1 MGLAAR
7 RADHRPITV
16 TERFRTL
23 SLLMAA
29 TLLATGCERRPDDV
43 PVIASVIGD
52 QAQLANPNARW
63 LEPTE
68 RALLG
73 ATAQGL
79 VRFDA
84 AGGIEPGIAE
94 RWIVIDDGR
103 SYIFRIGAARWPDGT
118 QVTAQDV
125 VTALKRVAAADSRNP
140 LAPYLTAIDQIVVMT
155 PQVIEIRLSAPR
167 PDLLSILAQ
176 PELAIFQ
183 ARGLAGSGPFR
194 IIEDDGSSVLL
205 RPDRDPQAIADESID
220 PPTPAEHVRLRG
232 ERAALAVA
240 RFVERQSDLV
250 LGGGFDDWLIVRAA
264 ELPPASIRIDPAA
277 GLFGLA
283 VVNRDGFLA
292 EPVNRAAIAGIFDRA
307 RFTTALRPDWA
318 AAETLLPDQLD
329 SASSPAIPEWAT
341 LDLSTRRLAARARVS
356 IWRAQS
362 EDTPALRVALPSG
375 SGSDALWAFLSN
387 GFASVGLPVTRVTMD
402 ADADLRLVDRVAPY
416 DSARWYLAAAC
427 DPCSDEAQAAVNAAR
442 TASTLAER
450 RAAIAA
456 ADIAVAADTPFVLIA
471 RPLRWS
477 LVAQRLQRFQPNVRA
492 AHPLNH
498 LRGDPN

>member
-1 MGLAAR
+1 MIAVTHR
-7 RADHRPITV
+7 RRPLTV
-16 TERFRTL
+16 L
-23 SLLMAA
+23 IAA
-29 TLLATGCERRPDDV
+29 TLIVAGCERRPDDV
-43 PVIASVIGD
+43 PVIASVIGGE
-52 QAQLANPNARW
+52 ATLANPNVDMLSAG
-63 LEPTE
+63 E
-68 RALLG
+68 RILLG

-103 SYIFRIGAARWPDGT
+103 SYIFRIGAARWVDGT

-125 VTALKRVAAADSRNP
+125 VIALKRAAATSSGNA

-155 PQVIEIRLSAPR
+155 PQVVEIRLSAPR

-194 IIEDDGSSVLL
+194 VIEDDGSSVLL
-205 RPDRDPQAIADESID
+205 RPDRDPQAIADESVE
-220 PPTPAEHVRLRG
+220 PPAPAEHVRLRG
-232 ERAALAVA
+232 ERASLAIA
-240 RFVERQSDLV
+240 RFVARQSDLV

-264 ELPPASIRIDPAA
+264 DIPPPAIRVDPAA

-292 EPVNRAAIAGIFDRA
+292 EPINRAAIAGIFERT
-307 RFTTALRPDWA
+307 RFTTAVRGDWA

-329 SASSPAIPEWAT
+329 SAAAPAVPEWAI
-341 LDLSTRRLAARARVS
+341 LDLATRRLAARARVS
-356 IWRAQS
+356 IWRAQN
-362 EDTPALRVALPSG
+362 DDVAPLRIALPSG
-375 SGSDALWAFLSN
+375 PGSDVLWALLSS
-387 GFASVGLPVTRVTMD
+387 GFASVGLPANRVAID
-402 ADADLRLVDRVAPY
+402 ADADLRLIDRVAPY
-416 DSARWYLAAAC
+416 DGARWYLAMAC
-427 DPCSDEAQAAVNAAR
+427 NPCSTEAQAAVDAAR
-442 TASTLAER
+442 IAPTLAAR
-450 RAAIAA
+450 RTAIAA
-456 ADIAVAADTPFVLIA
+456 ADIAVAADTPFIPVA

-477 LVAQRLQRFQPNVRA
+477 LAAQRLQRFQTNARA
-492 AHPLNH
+492 WHPLNH

>member
-1 MGLAAR
+1 MPVVASIIGG
-7 RADHRPITV
+7 D
-16 TERFRTL
+16 
-23 SLLMAA
+23 A
-29 TLLATGCERRPDDV
+29 T
-43 PVIASVIGD
+43 
-52 QAQLANPNARW
+52 LANPNVRW
-63 LEPTE
+63 LEPAE

-103 SYIFRIGAARWPDGT
+103 SYIFRIGAARWPDGP
-118 QVTAQDV
+118 QVSAQDV
-125 VTALKRVAAADSRNP
+125 VTALKRVTASGSRNA
-140 LAPYLTAIDQIVVMT
+140 LASYLTAIDQIVVMT
-155 PQVIEIRLSAPR
+155 PQVIEIRLTAPR

-205 RPDRDPQAIADESID
+205 RPDRDPQAIADESVE
-220 PPTPAEHVRLRG
+220 PPTPAEYVRLRG
-232 ERAALAVA
+232 EPASVAVA

-264 ELPPASIRIDPAA
+264 EIPPPAIRIDPAA

-292 EPVNRAAIAGIFDRA
+292 EPINRAAIAGIFERS

-329 SASSPAIPEWAT
+329 SGAAPAVPEWAT
-341 LDLSTRRLAARARVS
+341 LDLETRRLAARARVS

-362 EDTPALRVALPSG
+362 DDPAPLRIALPEG
-375 SGSDALWAFLSN
+375 SGADVLWAFLSN
-387 GFASVGLPVTRVTMD
+387 GFANVGLPVTRVTID

-416 DSARWYLAAAC
+416 DSARWYLAMAC
-427 DPCSDEAQAAVNAAR
+427 NPCSVEAQAAVDAAR
-442 TASTLAER
+442 TAPTLPDR

-456 ADIAVAADTPFVLIA
+456 ADLAVAADTPFIPIA

-477 LVAQRLQRFQPNVRA
+477 LAAQRLQRFQTNARGW
-492 AHPLNH
+492 HPLNQ

>member
-1 MGLAAR
+1 MA
-7 RADHRPITV
+7 V
-16 TERFRTL
+16 TERSRTL
-23 SLLMAA
+23 ALVLAA
-29 TLLATGCERRPDDV
+29 SLLATGCERRPDDV
-43 PVIASVIGD
+43 PVVASIIGGE
-52 QAQLANPNARW
+52 AALANPNARW
-63 LEPTE
+63 LEPAE
-68 RALLG
+68 RTLLG

-103 SYIFRIGAARWPDGT
+103 SYIFRVGDARWPDGT
-118 QVTAQDV
+118 RLSAQDV
-125 VTALKRVAAADSRNP
+125 VTALKRVTASGSRNA

-205 RPDRDPQAIADESID
+205 RPDRDPQAIEDESID

-232 ERAALAVA
+232 ERASLAVA

-250 LGGGFDDWLIVRAA
+250 LGGGFDDWLILRAA
-264 ELPPASIRIDPAA
+264 DIPPPAVRVDPAA

-283 VVNRDGFLA
+283 IVNRDGFLA
-292 EPVNRAAIAGIFDRA
+292 EPVNRAAIAGIFDRL
-307 RFTTALRPDWA
+307 RFTTALRSDWA

-329 SASSPAIPEWAT
+329 SAAAPAVPEWAT
-341 LDLSTRRLAARARVS
+341 LDLATRRLAARARVS

-362 EDTPALRVALPSG
+362 DDPAALRVALPDG
-375 SGSDALWAFLSN
+375 PGSDVLWAFLAN
-387 GFASVGLPVTRVTMD
+387 GFGSVGLPVNRVPLD

-416 DSARWYLAAAC
+416 DSGRWYLAMAC
-427 DPCSDEAQAAVNAAR
+427 NPCSPEAQNAVDTAR
-442 TASTLAER
+442 TAATLADR

-456 ADIAVAADTPFVLIA
+456 ADIAVAADTPFIPIA

-477 LVAQRLQRFQPNVRA
+477 LAAQRLQRFQPNVRA
-492 AHPLNH
+492 THPLNH

>member
-1 MGLAAR
+1 MAVTARFPTLALLLAA
-7 RADHRPITV
+7 
-16 TERFRTL
+16 
-23 SLLMAA
+23 S
-29 TLLATGCERRPDDV
+29 LLATGCDRRPDDV
-43 PVIASVIGD
+43 PVVASIVGGEV
-52 QAQLANPNARW
+52 ALANPNARW
-63 LEPTE
+63 LEPAE

-103 SYIFRIGAARWPDGT
+103 SYIFRIGAARWADGA
-118 QVTAQDV
+118 QITAQDV
-125 VTALKRVAAADSRNP
+125 VTALKRAAAPGSDNA

-194 IIEDDGSSVLL
+194 IIEDDRSSVLL

-232 ERAALAVA
+232 ERASLAIA
-240 RFVERQSDLV
+240 RFAARQSDLV

-264 ELPPASIRIDPAA
+264 EIPPPAIRVDPAA

-283 VVNRDGFLA
+283 IVNRDGFLA
-292 EPVNRAAIAGIFDRA
+292 EPINRAAIAGIFERA
-307 RFTTALRPDWA
+307 RFTAAVRSDWA

-329 SASSPAIPEWAT
+329 SAAAPAVPEWAT
-341 LDLSTRRLAARARVS
+341 LDPATRRLAARARVS

-362 EDTPALRVALPSG
+362 EDVAALRISLPG
-375 SGSDALWAFLSN
+375 GPGSDVLWAFLANS
-387 GFASVGLPVTRVTMD
+387 FADIGLPVSRVAID

-416 DSARWYLAAAC
+416 DSGRWYLAMAC
-427 DPCSDEAQAAVNAAR
+427 NPCSTEAQTAVDAAR
-442 TASTLAER
+442 TAPTLPAR

-456 ADIAVAADTPFVLIA
+456 ADTAVAADTPFIPIA

-477 LVAQRLQRFQPNVRA
+477 LTAQRLQRFQTNVRGW
-492 AHPLNH
+492 HPLNH